1 MKLIISFLILTFTI
15 SLHLNGQEVISLE
28 RAREMALEQNQNIK
42 IADKSLQKAQAEKKA
57 TQTLY
62 LPSLSAS
69 ATVAYLSNE
78 FKEDIYMPTF
88 VPDPVTGQL
97 VPNIMIN
104 PSTGQPVM
112 GADGN
117 PIFNMYAYLPL
128 ELSIKGAYMA
138 GVNIEQPLF
147 TGGKILTANKMAALG
162 LEMAAQ
168 NIELQKVNTI
178 AEADQSYWLYVSVR
192 EKVRLATIAVRML
205 DSLVVRVQKSVES
218 GLVHQNELLK
228 VQVKYNNAIL
238 DLQKAKSGLELT
250 RMSLCRVIG
259 LPFETKIELTDTAVD
274 YTNQLLSNLGSED
287 VTQRPEYQLMSQQV
301 AMEEEQIKLKRADFL
316 PTVGISAGYSYLSG
330 IEFGDQNMTNKG
342 LNIIGSV
349 KIPLFHWGE
358 GIQKIRSSHLSKE
371 MKELELDKNTQLLQL
386 EIEQSKFN
394 LQDAFLRIKMAEKAL
409 AQSDE
414 NLRLSKNNY
423 ELGGE
428 LMTDLL
434 IAQTQWQQAF
444 SDLIE
449 AKTDFK
455 AKETQYL
462 RVVGKLG
469 SL

>member
-1 MKLIISFLILTFTI
+1 MKLIISFLILTCTM
-15 SLHLNGQEVISLE
+15 SLHLHGQEVISLE

-42 IADKSLQKAQAEKKA
+42 IADKNLQKAQAEKKA

-62 LPSLSAS
+62 LPSLSGS
-69 ATVAYLSNE
+69 ATMAYLSND

-88 VPDPVTGQL
+88 VPDPATGQL

-104 PSTGQPVM
+104 PLTNQPVM

-117 PIFNMYAYLPL
+117 PVFNMYAYLPL

-147 TGGKILTANKMAALG
+147 TGGKIVTANKMAALG
-162 LEMAAQ
+162 IEMANQ

-205 DSLVVRVQKSVES
+205 DSLVVRVKNSVKS

-228 VQVKYNNAIL
+228 VQVKYNNATL

-250 RMSLCRVIG
+250 RMSLCRVVG
-259 LPFETKIELTDTAVD
+259 LPFETKIELTDTVVD
-274 YTNQLLSNLGSED
+274 YSDQLLTNFGSED

-316 PTVGISAGYSYLSG
+316 PTVGVSAGYSYLGG

-342 LNIIGSV
+342 FNIMGSV

-358 GIQKIRSSHLSKE
+358 GIQKIRSSNLSKE
-371 MKELELDKNTQLLQL
+371 IKELELDRNSQLLQL
-386 EIEQSKFN
+386 EIEQSKYN

-409 AQSDE
+409 SQSDE

-423 ELGGE
+423 ELGAE

-455 AKETQYL
+455 VKETQYL